1 MIPIQ
6 DLLNRIIWDK
16 EFGQGSFEIGYYDR
30 IKDAII
36 IVSFQQL
43 AFTPGDHFSFHLFGE
58 DGEALSVPFHRVR
71 EVYKD
76 GELIWQ
82 R

>member
-6 DLLNRIIWDK
+6 DLLNRIVWDK
-16 EFGQGSFEIGYYDR
+16 DFGRGSFEIGYYDR
-30 IKDAII
+30 VKDEVIRAP
-36 IVSFQQL
+36 FQQIT
-43 AFTPGDHFSFHLFGE
+43 FIPGDHFAFYLYGI
-58 DGEALSVPFHRVR
+58 DGEQSSIPFHRVR
-71 EVYKD
+71 EVYKN